1 MKTLSKL
8 DEWEHR
14 CIEEN
19 FEKLA
24 EAEMYIAKFDAGE
37 PQGPEGNQDE
47 TRSEKTEERKREHLK
62 GMIRRV

>member
-8 DEWEHR
+8 DEWEEHR

-24 EAEMYIAKFDAGE
+24 EAEMYIAKVDAGE
-37 PQGPEGNQDE
+37 PQGPEGNQGE
-47 TRSEKTEERKREHLK
+47 TGS
-62 GMIRRV
+62 